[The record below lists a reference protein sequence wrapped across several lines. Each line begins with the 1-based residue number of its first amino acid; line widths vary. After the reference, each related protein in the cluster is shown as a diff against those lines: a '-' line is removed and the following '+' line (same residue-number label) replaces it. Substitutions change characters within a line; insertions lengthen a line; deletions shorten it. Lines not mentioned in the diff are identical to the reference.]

1 MKFSKTSV
9 GGTVEI
15 LAADDFVAI
24 PIKVD
29 ETSTVKAGTPM
40 TSAGKKIVSTSY
52 ATAAGMLLYDVDP
65 TENPNG
71 ALLVQGVVDKAK
83 AQEHSGVTLDTTFA
97 VPGII
102 LRDKISCYIPVLIL
116 NLYLPN
122 IVLVIDRAQIRA

>member
-40 TSAGKKIVSTSY
+40 TSAGKKIASTSY

-71 ALLVQGVVDKAK
+71 ALLVVDKAK
-83 AQEHSGVTLDTTFA
+83 AQEHAGVTLYTTFA

-102 LRDKISCYIPVLIL
+102 LRD
-116 NLYLPN
+116 N
-122 IVLVIDRAQIRA
+122 IGVNE

>member
-24 PIKVD
+24 PICVT
-29 ETSTVKAGTPM
+29 EASAVPAGMPM
-40 TSAGKKIVSTSY
+40 TAAGKKVAATSY
-52 ATAAGMLLYDVDP
+52 ATAVGMLLYDVDP

-71 ALLVQGVVDKAK
+71 ALLVQGVVDKKKIEDHA
-83 AQEHSGVTLDTTFA
+83 SITLDATFD

-102 LRDKISCYIPVLIL
+102 LRD
-116 NLYLPN
+116 N
-122 IVLVIDRAQIRA
+122 IGVNK

>member
-52 ATAAGMLLYDVDP
+52 AAGMLLYDVDP

-102 LRDKISCYIPVLIL
+102 LRD
-116 NLYLPN
+116 N
-122 IVLVIDRAQIRA
+122 IGVNE

>member
-24 PIKVD
+24 PICVT
-29 ETSTVKAGTPM
+29 ETAAVPAGMPM
-40 TSAGKKIVSTSY
+40 TAAGKKVAATSY
-52 ATAAGMLLYDVDP
+52 ATAVGMLLYDVDP

-71 ALLVQGVVDKAK
+71 ALLVQGVVDKKKVESHA
-83 AQEHSGVTLDTTFA
+83 SITLDDTFA

-102 LRDKISCYIPVLIL
+102 LRD
-116 NLYLPN
+116 N
-122 IVLVIDRAQIRA
+122 IGVNE

>member
-9 GGTVEI
+9 GSSVEI
-15 LAADDFVAI
+15 LAADQFTAI

-29 ETSTVKAGTPM
+29 ETSTVLAGTPM
-40 TSAGKKIVSTSY
+40 TAAGKKISATSF

-71 ALLVQGVVDKAK
+71 ALLVQGVVDQQKA
-83 AQEHSGVTLDTTFA
+83 EDHSGVTLDSTFA

-102 LRDKISCYIPVLIL
+102 LRD
-116 NLYLPN
+116 N
-122 IVLVIDRAQIRA
+122 IGVNE